1 MGNALCDNRTYI
13 KVYEEPF
20 IHPSIEIDKKIKTSD
35 LDAFVT
41 RYEER
46 KIIGFKT
53 RYFESGM
60 FVVNHLQSKYNYSQ
74 IIHNTNDNRF
84 YFILIKIE

>member
-1 MGNALCDNRTYI
+1 MGNAICNNRTY
-13 KVYEEPF
+13 VRVHEEPF
-20 IHPSIEIDKKIKTSD
+20 IHPTIEIDRKIKTSD

-41 RYEER
+41 QYSGR

-60 FVVNHLQSKYNYSQ
+60 FVVNYLQDKYCYSQ
-74 IIHNTNDNRF
+74 IIHNPNDNNF
-84 YFILIKIE
+84 YFILVKVE